1 MKKAKHFILSLLL
14 ALTIALGAVA
24 CAPSEPE
31 ETAPLE
37 PVVTDPVVTD
47 APTPGTTVPATEA
60 PTEPASPDSIIFTDS
75 AGREVQLPTTID
87 RIVPTGPLSQQFLL
101 SIGGDKLVALNSS
114 LNKSEAYYIG
124 SHYQELPEIGQF
136 FGSEDMNM

>member
-31 ETAPLE
+31 ETAPSE

-60 PTEPASPDSIIFTDS
+60 PTEPASPDSFIFTDS

-101 SIGGDKLVALNSS
+101 SIGGDKLERSIL
-114 LNKSEAYYIG
+114 YR
-124 SHYQELPEIGQF
+124 
-136 FGSEDMNM
+136 